1 MAQSKKR
8 KNSKLGIAKCPT
20 GIPGFDEVTNGGLP
34 RGRPTLVCGGPGCGK
49 TLLAITFLVRGTLDY
64 GETGVLVAF
73 EETEQELT
81 ENVASLGFD
90 LKKLVAQ
97 KKLVIDHIQIDR
109 SEIQESGDFN
119 LEGLF
124 IRLGHAIDSV
134 GAKRVVLDTIESLF
148 SGFANEA
155 ILRAEL
161 RRLFH
166 WLKDKGVTTVITAE
180 RGATTLTRRGLEEYV
195 SDCVILLDHRVD
207 SLIAT
212 RRLRIVKYR
221 GSSHG
226 LDECPFLISEQGIS
240 VRPITSLGFDYD
252 VSTEYISSGITG
264 LDKILAG
271 RGFYR
276 GSSILVSGTA
286 GTGKTS
292 VVAQAVAAACER
304 GESCV
309 YFAFEEAASQIVR
322 NMQSIGVDLERY
334 IKSGL
339 LHFSASRPSIY
350 GLEMHLLT
358 IHRLTDELKPSIVV
372 VDPVTN
378 LGSIAPISEIKS
390 MLTRLID
397 YFKMNHITALF
408 TSLTEG
414 GQHEELSDVGVSS
427 LMDTWIVLRTIQT
440 DRARNRVLYIVK
452 SRGMAHSMQ
461 TSPYRLTN
469 QGVIVSAESRS
480 GGKGGSKRG

>member
-1 MAQSKKR
+1 MAQNSKR
-8 KNSKLGIAKCPT
+8 KNTHPGIVKCPT

-34 RGRPTLVCGGPGCGK
+34 RGRTTLIYGGPGCGK
-49 TLLAITFLVRGTLDY
+49 TLLGVTFLVRGAVDY
-64 GETGVLVAF
+64 GEPGVLIAF
-73 EETEQELT
+73 EETEEELT
-81 ENVASLGFD
+81 SNVTSLGFD

-97 KKLVIDHIQIDR
+97 KKLAIDHILIDP
-109 SEIQESGDFN
+109 SESKESGDFN

-134 GAKRVVLDTIESLF
+134 GAKRIVLDTIESLF
-148 SGFANEA
+148 SGFDNELV
-155 ILRAEL
+155 LRAEL

-166 WLKDKGVTTVITAE
+166 WLKEKGVTAVITAE
-180 RGATTLTRRGLEEYV
+180 RGDATLTRHGLEEYV
-195 SDCVILLDHRVD
+195 SDCVILLDHRIN

-212 RRLRIVKYR
+212 RRLRVVKYR

-226 LDECPFLISEQGIS
+226 PDEYPFLISEQGIS
-240 VRPITSLGFDYD
+240 VLPITSLGFDYD

-264 LDKILAG
+264 FDKILAG
-271 RGFYR
+271 KGFYR

-292 VVAQAVAAACER
+292 IVAQAVAAACAR
-304 GESCV
+304 GESCL
-309 YFAFEEAASQIVR
+309 YFAFEEASSQIVR
-322 NMQSIGVDLERY
+322 NMQSIGIDLERG
-334 IKSGL
+334 IKSGM
-339 LHFSASRPSIY
+339 LHFSASRPSAY
-350 GLEMHLLT
+350 GLEMHLST
-358 IHRLTDELKPSIVV
+358 IHRLTEELKPRIVV

-427 LMDTWIVLRTIQT
+427 LMDTWLVLRTIET
-440 DRARNRVLYIVK
+440 DGARNRVLYVVK
-452 SRGMAHSMQ
+452 SRGIPHSMR
-461 TSPYRLTN
+461 TSRYQLTN
-469 QGVIVSAESRS
+469 RGVIVTDDSRPGRS
-480 GGKGGSKRG
+480 RGNKEA